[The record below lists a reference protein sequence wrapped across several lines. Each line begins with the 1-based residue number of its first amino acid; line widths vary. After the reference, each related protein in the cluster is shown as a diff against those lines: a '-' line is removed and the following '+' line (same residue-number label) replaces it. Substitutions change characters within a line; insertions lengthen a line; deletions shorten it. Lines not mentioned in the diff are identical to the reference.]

1 MDGRGRQAIID
12 PVSLPIVVTG
22 SQSGSPLATGSQAG
36 SPLARALEGQRA
48 RAGRML
54 TRVRLVG
61 VVAALALTL
70 VTSYGGSE
78 ADWRVMVPILAT
90 YAAGALVLAAL
101 VRFSDR
107 AAVWAGFG
115 VAVLDVPMVFA
126 AQWLSIP
133 VSPSPGGVAGFALG
147 IFVLLV
153 LLSVLS
159 LSRRQTTVVAAV
171 SALGEVLLQREAGI
185 RPGAWVASIV
195 VLGCAAAVAAHL
207 VARVRALVGH
217 VAEEQRK
224 RERLGRYFS
233 PSVAARLQAQQEGE
247 GKPEAQEL
255 TVLFSDIRDFTA
267 TSAALSAPEVVRM
280 LNEYYGRM
288 VEKVFQHGGTLDK
301 FMGDGIMAY
310 FGAPLPDADHAT
322 HAVDCALAML
332 AELDALNAVRAARG
346 APPLKI
352 GVGLHTGVAVVGD
365 IGSPLHRL
373 DYTAIGDTVNVAARI
388 EGLTKAAGTPILA
401 SQTTRDRA
409 AARHSFRALEP
420 MNIRGKTEPVTLF
433 APVAPG

>member
-1 MDGRGRQAIID
+1 MASTL
-12 PVSLPIVVTG
+12 V
-22 SQSGSPLATGSQAG
+22 
-36 SPLARALEGQRA
+36 RALDKQRA
-48 RAGRML
+48 WAGLML

-61 VVAALALTL
+61 VNAILVLALA
-70 VTSYGGSE
+70 VAYGVGQ
-78 ADWRVMVPILAT
+78 ADWRVMVPVFAT
-90 YAAGALVLAAL
+90 YAVGALLLALA
-101 VRFSDR
+101 VRISDR
-107 AAVWAGFG
+107 AAMWAGFG
-115 VAVLDVPMVFA
+115 VALLDVPAVFV

-153 LLSVLS
+153 LLSTLS
-159 LSRRQTTVVAAV
+159 LSRRQTTLVAAV
-171 SALGEVLLQREAGI
+171 SAIGEVLLQREAGI
-185 RPGAWVASIV
+185 RPGAWVASMV

-207 VARVRALVGH
+207 VVRVRALIGN

-233 PSVAARLQAQQEGE
+233 PSVAERLQATPDGE
-247 GKPEAQEL
+247 ARPDAQEL

-267 TSAALSAPEVVRM
+267 TSAALSPVDVVGM

-310 FGAPLPDADHAT
+310 FGAPIVDRDHAV
-322 HAVDCALAML
+322 HAVDCALAMI

-365 IGSPLHRL
+365 IGSPRHRL

-388 EGLTKAAGTPILA
+388 EGLTKTAGSPILA
-401 SQTTRDRA
+401 SQATRDHA
-409 AARHSFRALEP
+409 AARYHFRALAP
-420 MNIRGKTEPVTLF
+420 MNIRGKSEPVTLF
-433 APVAPG
+433 APERPKVG

>member
-1 MDGRGRQAIID
+1 
-12 PVSLPIVVTG
+12 
-22 SQSGSPLATGSQAG
+22 
-36 SPLARALEGQRA
+36 
-48 RAGRML
+48 
-54 TRVRLVG
+54 
-61 VVAALALTL
+61 
-70 VTSYGGSE
+70 VTSYGGAQS
-78 ADWRVMVPILAT
+78 DWRVMVPIFAT

-207 VARVRALVGH
+207 VARVRMLVGH

-233 PSVAARLQAQQEGE
+233 PSVAARLQTQQEGE

-267 TSAALSAPEVVRM
+267 TSAALTAPEVVRM

-310 FGAPLPDADHAT
+310 FGAPLPDADHAA

-332 AELDALNAVRAARG
+332 AELDALNAARASRG

-352 GVGLHTGVAVVGD
+352 GVGLNTGVAVVGD

-409 AARHSFRALEP
+409 AARHAFRPLEP
-420 MNIRGKTEPVTLF
+420 MHIRGKTEPVTLF
-433 APVAPG
+433 APVGREPA

>member
-1 MDGRGRQAIID
+1 
-12 PVSLPIVVTG
+12 VSSP
-22 SQSGSPLATGSQAG
+22 SQ

-61 VVAALALTL
+61 VLAALAVILATG
-70 VTSYGGSE
+70 YGAGQ
-78 ADWRVMVPILAT
+78 ADWRVMVPVFTT
-90 YAAGALVLAAL
+90 YAAGALVLALL
-101 VRFSDR
+101 VQRSER
-107 AAVWAGFG
+107 AAIWAGFG
-115 VAVLDVPMVFA
+115 VAVLDVPMVFV

-133 VSPSPGGVAGFALG
+133 VSRSPGGVAGFALG

-159 LSRRQTTVVAAV
+159 LSRRQTTVVAAA
-171 SALGEVLLQREAGI
+171 SAIGEVLLQREAGI
-185 RPGAWVASIV
+185 RPGAWAASIV
-195 VLGCAAAVAAHL
+195 VLGCAAAVAANL
-207 VARVRALVGH
+207 VARVRALVGD

-233 PSVAARLQAQQEGE
+233 PSVAARLQTQPEGE

-267 TSAALSAPEVVRM
+267 TSAALTAPDVVRM

-310 FGAPLPDADHAT
+310 FGAPLPDDDHAG
-322 HAVDCALAML
+322 HAVDCALAMIE
-332 AELDALNAVRAARG
+332 ELEALNAVRAARG

-352 GVGLHTGVAVVGD
+352 GVGLHTGMAVVGD
-365 IGSPLHRL
+365 IGSPAHRL

-388 EGLTKAAGTPILA
+388 EGLTKAAGSAILA

-409 AARHSFRALEP
+409 AGRHSFRALAP

-433 APVAPG
+433 VPVAPEL